1 LSYRTTRMK
10 MNREFDAVWA
20 PSVLNLSSGRAIG
33 YNSGWYASHLCM
45 DEKRGSIIW
54 ERYLRAD
61 RLNCTGAAEV
71 RSTRLILDS
80 ESNFS
85 GMAIYQIE
93 SHTDR
98 DALITSVFEGSY
110 SLRSGT
116 EVYK

>member
-1 LSYRTTRMK
+1 
-10 MNREFDAVWA
+10 
-20 PSVLNLSSGRAIG
+20 
-33 YNSGWYASHLCM
+33 M